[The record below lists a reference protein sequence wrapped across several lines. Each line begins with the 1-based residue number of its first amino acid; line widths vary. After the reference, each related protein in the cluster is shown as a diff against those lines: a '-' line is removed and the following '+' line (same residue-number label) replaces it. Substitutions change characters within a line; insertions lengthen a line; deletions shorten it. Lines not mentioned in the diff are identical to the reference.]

1 MKDDLMSPLAGVIRR
16 YLALKQALG
25 RRFTT
30 ERHILTSLDHFLA
43 EKADHYRDLTGDAF
57 FAWCGRQGKAT
68 PTVRRNRMRM
78 VRNLC
83 LYRRRFQPQ
92 CFVPDTAA
100 FPLPHQP
107 VRPYIFSEVEI
118 AKLLDLCPQLPLGRF
133 SPHRRELFRLVIIL
147 LFTTGLRRGELLKLT
162 IGDYDRSEG
171 TLLIRSS
178 KFHKSRL
185 LPLPRDVCRE
195 VDRYLDVCRRHRL
208 PTTPETPIVW
218 NRFRGGHIYTPQS
231 LRFGLSY
238 LLRLAKIM
246 TDNGRLPR
254 THDFRHA
261 FAVNALLRW
270 YRSGVDVQTKLPFLA
285 AYMGHVSIV
294 STYYYLHFIGPLRS
308 QASARF
314 QRSYGALV
322 RPAHPGQGAQP

>member
-1 MKDDLMSPLAGVIRR
+1 MKDNLMSPLASLIRR

-25 RRFTT
+25 RRFTA

-43 EKADHYRDLTGDAF
+43 EQTHDYRDLTCEAF
-57 FAWCGRQGKAT
+57 FQWCELQRKVS
-68 PTVRRNRMRM
+68 PTVRRNQMRI
-78 VRNLC
+78 VRNFC
-83 LYRRRFQPQ
+83 LYRRRSQPD

-107 VRPYIFSEVEI
+107 VRPYIFSEAEV
-118 AKLLDLCPQLPLGRF
+118 ARLLDLCPQLPLGHF
-133 SPHRRELFRLVIIL
+133 SPHRRELYRLLIIL

-162 IGDYDRSEG
+162 IRDYDRTQG
-171 TLLIRSS
+171 TLLIRCS

-208 PTTPETPIVW
+208 PTTPETPLAW
-218 NRFRGGHIYTPQS
+218 NSFHGGHTYTAHS
-231 LRFGLSY
+231 LRLGMSY

-246 TDNGRLPR
+246 TDKGRLPR
-254 THDFRHA
+254 IHDFRHA

-270 YRSGVDVQTKLPFLA
+270 YRSGVDVQSKLPFLA

-294 STYYYLHFIGPLRS
+294 STYYCLDNVI
-308 QASARF
+308 
-314 QRSYGALV
+314 
-322 RPAHPGQGAQP
+322 

>member
-1 MKDDLMSPLAGVIRR
+1 MKDNLMSPLASVIRR
-16 YLALKQALG
+16 YLVIKQALG

-30 ERHILTSLDHFLA
+30 ERQILTSLDHFLT
-43 EKADHYRDLTGDAF
+43 EKADHYRDLTGEAF
-57 FAWCGRQGKAT
+57 FQWCERQRKAS
-68 PTVRRNRMRM
+68 PTVRRRRMRI

-83 LYRRRFQPQ
+83 LYRRRFQPE

-107 VRPYIFSEVEI
+107 VRPYIFSEAEI
-118 AKLLDLCPQLPLGRF
+118 ARLLELCSQLPLGRF
-133 SPHRRELFRLVIIL
+133 SPHRRDLYRLLIIL
-147 LFTTGLRRGELLKLT
+147 LFTTGVRRGELLKLT
-162 IGDYDRSEG
+162 IGDYDRTEG
-171 TLLIRSS
+171 TLLIRCS

-208 PTTPETPIVW
+208 PTRPETPLVW
-218 NRFRGGHIYTPQS
+218 NSFHGGHTYTAES

-238 LLRLAKIM
+238 LLRLARIM
-246 TDNGRLPR
+246 TDKGRLPR
-254 THDFRHA
+254 IHDFRHA

-270 YRSGVDVQTKLPFLA
+270 YHSGVDVQSKLPFLA

-294 STYYYLHFIGPLRS
+294 STYYYLHFIEPLRS

-314 QRSYGALV
+314 QLSYGALV
-322 RPAHPGQGAQP
+322 RPPQSGQGAHP